1 MTEQPLCSVIY
12 TNTVGVSEVFM
23 IRTDLSRVSRVL
35 VAAAVVAG
43 LVIGLASRLGAAS
56 VATPTVTGP
65 VKAPVPI
72 GDPSHDYPYSSTIDD
87 LAKYSY
93 VEEEFFV
100 EGTANRYSTPAM
112 TTGTIVDSGHP
123 YKTRVMVRRPAASAR
138 FNGTVVVE
146 WINVTP
152 GHDLD
157 IDWLQAHDYWMRTG
171 YGWVGVS
178 AQRVGVEAL
187 KVWNA
192 KRYGTLDVTDHGTIT
207 NDDLSYDIFAQVAQA
222 IRHPSSVNLLPG
234 FRVDRVFATGHSQSA
249 GRLATYVNSVHP
261 LGPVFDAVVPHGGG
275 GRIRNDLTNVKVFKL
290 LSETDVIN
298 NQASVRQPDTAN
310 FRSWEV
316 TGDSHVD
323 TQFTASSRKL
333 SQRDGNPQAPPLPGG
348 GAGRAGA
355 SGRGGAS
362 TAAAPSTAAA
372 SARQEGPPAGAMGTN
387 TSPCDRAPYSHVPF
401 YQVMDAAF
409 DHLVR
414 WVKDGTPPPSAP
426 PIQTSEAGPPAVV
439 VRDARGNGLGGIRL
453 AELAVPTGINSGQN
467 SGPGFCRLYGSHY
480 DFDAATLASLYPT
493 RDSYIAAVK
502 KVTEENLKAG
512 YILKADADATIAAAE
527 KSEVG
532 RK

>member
-1 MTEQPLCSVIY
+1 
-12 TNTVGVSEVFM
+12 M
-23 IRTDLSRVSRVL
+23 IRTDPSRRYRVLLASL
-35 VAAAVVAG
+35 VAA
-43 LVIGLASRLGAAS
+43 GLAVTVGSRVGAAP
-56 VATPTVTGP
+56 VPTPTVTGP
-65 VKAPVPI
+65 VRVSVPI
-72 GDPSHDYPYSSTIDD
+72 GDPSHDYPYSSTVDD
-87 LAKYSY
+87 LAKYAY

-100 EGTANRYSTPAM
+100 EGTANRYTTPAM
-112 TTGTIVDSGHP
+112 ATGTIVAGGHP
-123 YKTRVMVRRPAASAR
+123 YKTRVLVRRPTASAR

-171 YGWVGVS
+171 YAWVGVS

-192 KRYGTLDVTDHGTIT
+192 KRYGTLDVMDHGTIT

-222 IRHPSSVNLLPG
+222 IRHPARVNLLPG
-234 FRVDRVFATGHSQSA
+234 LRVERVFATGHSQSA

-261 LGPVFDAVVPHGGG
+261 LAPVFDAVVPHGGG
-275 GRIRNDLTNVKVFKL
+275 GRIRTDLTNVKVFKL

-298 NQASVRQPDTAN
+298 SQASVRQPDTAN
-310 FRSWEV
+310 FRAWEV
-316 TGDSHVD
+316 AGDSHVD

-348 GAGRAGA
+348 GAARAGA
-355 SGRGGAS
+355 
-362 TAAAPSTAAA
+362 TAAA
-372 SARQEGPPAGAMGTN
+372 SRQEGPPAGTMGTN

-401 YQVMDAAF
+401 YHVMDAAF

-439 VRDARGNGLGGIRL
+439 VRDARGIGLGGIRL
-453 AELAVPTGINSGQN
+453 AELAAPTGINSGQN

-480 DFDAATLASLYPT
+480 DFDAATLATLYPT
-493 RDSYIAAVK
+493 HDSYVTAVK
-502 KVTEENLKAG
+502 KVTEENVKAG

-532 RK
+532 KKVGTP

>member
-1 MTEQPLCSVIY
+1 
-12 TNTVGVSEVFM
+12 M
-23 IRTDLSRVSRVL
+23 IRTDLSPVSRVL
-35 VAAAVVAG
+35 LATVVAVG
-43 LVIGLASRLGAAS
+43 LAIGLTSRVRAAS

-65 VKAPVPI
+65 VKAPAPI
-72 GDPSHDYPYSSTIDD
+72 GDPSHEYPYSSSVDD

-93 VEEEFFV
+93 VEQEFFV
-100 EGTANRYSTPAM
+100 EGTANRYTTPAM
-112 TTGTIVDSGHP
+112 ATGSIVDSGHP
-123 YKTRVMVRRPAASAR
+123 YKTRVMVRRPASPAT

-171 YGWVGVS
+171 YAWVGVS

-192 KRYGTLDVTDHGTIT
+192 KRYGTLDVTDRGTIT

-222 IRHPSSVNLLPG
+222 IRHPSTVNLLPG
-234 FRVDRVFATGHSQSA
+234 LRVERVFATGHSQSA

-261 LGPVFDAVVPHGGG
+261 LAPVFDAIVPHGGG
-275 GRIRNDLTNVKVFKL
+275 GRIRDDLTNVKVFKL

-298 NQASVRQPDTAN
+298 SQASVRQPNTAN

-333 SQRDGNPQAPPLPGG
+333 SQRDGNPQAPALPGS
-348 GAGRAGA
+348 GAGRSA
-355 SGRGGAS
+355 GRGGAS
-362 TAAAPSTAAA
+362 AAPAAA
-372 SARQEGPPAGAMGTN
+372 STNAASAARPAGPPAGAMGTN
-387 TSPCDRAPYSHVPF
+387 TSPCDSAPYSHVPF

-426 PIQTSEAGPPAVV
+426 PIQTSAAGPPAVV

-493 RDSYIAAVK
+493 HDTYVAAVK
-502 KVTEENLKAG
+502 KVTGENLKAG
-512 YILKADADATIAAAE
+512 FILKADADATIAAAE
-527 KSEVG
+527 KSEIG
-532 RK
+532 KK

>member
-1 MTEQPLCSVIY
+1 MIHPD
-12 TNTVGVSEVFM
+12 VSPATRLTFGLT
-23 IRTDLSRVSRVL
+23 IAL
-35 VAAAVVAG
+35 VAAVGVAV
-43 LVIGLASRLGAAS
+43 RLGAAS
-56 VATPTVTGP
+56 VASPTIIGP
-65 VKAPVPI
+65 IKAPVAI
-72 GDPSHDYPYSSTIDD
+72 GDPSHDYPYSSAVDD
-87 LAKYSY
+87 LGKYSY
-93 VEEEFFV
+93 VEEEYFV
-100 EGTANRYSTPAM
+100 EGTANRYTTPAM
-112 TTGTIVDSGHP
+112 ATGTIVDSGHP
-123 YKTRVMVRRPAASAR
+123 FKSRVIVRRPTSVTK

-171 YGWVGVS
+171 YAWVGVS

-207 NDDLSYDIFAQVAQA
+207 NDDLSYDLFTQVAQA
-222 IRHPSSVNLLPG
+222 VRHPSGINMLPG
-234 FRVDRVFATGHSQSA
+234 FRVERVFATGHSQSA

-261 LGPVFDAVVPHGGG
+261 LAPAFDAVVPHGGG
-275 GRIRNDLTNVKVFKL
+275 GRIRDDLTNVKVFKL

-323 TQFTASSRKL
+323 TQFTFSSRKL
-333 SQRDGNPQAPPLPGG
+333 SQRDGNPQAPALPGG
-348 GAGRAGA
+348 AAGRAGAGRAGA
-355 SGRGGAS
+355 GGRGAGP
-362 TAAAPSTAAA
+362 AAAAA
-372 SARQEGPPAGAMGTN
+372 SATAAAAPRDQGPPQGAMGTN

-401 YQVMDAAF
+401 YHVMNAAF

-414 WVKDGTPPPSAP
+414 WVKDGTPPPSAR
-426 PIQTSEAGPPAVV
+426 PIQTSEAGPPAVI

-453 AELAVPTGINSGQN
+453 AELAVPTGINTGQN

-480 DFDAATLASLYPT
+480 EFDAATLARLYPT
-493 RDSYIAAVK
+493 HARYVAAVK
-502 KVTEENLKAG
+502 KVTEDNLKAG
-512 YILKADADATIAAAE
+512 YILKADADETIAAAE
-527 KSEVG
+527 KAEIG
-532 RK
+532 GK